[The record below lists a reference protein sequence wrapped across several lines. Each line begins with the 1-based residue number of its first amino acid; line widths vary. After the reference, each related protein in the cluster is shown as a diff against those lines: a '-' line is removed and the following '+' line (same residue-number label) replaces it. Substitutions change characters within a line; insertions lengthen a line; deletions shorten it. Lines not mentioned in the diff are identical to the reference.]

1 MAKLAAFPEPMN
13 VEAFLAFYDTRPD
26 GEKWELL
33 DGELFMNATPAWP
46 HQKIVHA
53 IAVALENRRRASG
66 GDWEIA
72 PGIGVRLSDFTSVE
86 PDLMIR
92 PDDDLTGSMC
102 DDIIVAIEVLS
113 PSTRR
118 NDLEFKRLNYASLPS
133 LTHYIVVSPEQ
144 VELRVFARAAGWR
157 EVRLLLLEEIV
168 QFDNLNVQLPLAEI
182 YASTRKPPRSAKS

>member
-13 VEAFLAFYDTRPD
+13 VEQFLAFNATRPD

-33 DGELFMNATPAWP
+33 DGELFMNATPVWP

-53 IAVALENRRRASG
+53 VAVALENRRRASHG
-66 GDWEIA
+66 NWSIA

-133 LTHYIVVSPEQ
+133 LTHYVVISPEQ
-144 VELRVFARAAGWR
+144 VEVRVFARGAAWK
-157 EVRLLLLEEIV
+157 EVRLLQLEDIV
-168 QFDNLNVQLPLAEI
+168 QFDKLNVQLPLAEI
-182 YASTRKPPRSAKS
+182 YAGTKKPPRPAKT

>member
-13 VEAFLAFYDTRPD
+13 VEAFLAFYGTRPD

-33 DGELFMNATPAWP
+33 DGELFMNATPVRP

-53 IAVALENRRRASG
+53 IAVALENRHRASG
-66 GDWEIA
+66 GDWEIT

-92 PDDDLTGSMC
+92 PDDDLAGSMC

-133 LTHYIVVSPEQ
+133 LTHYVVVCPEQ
-144 VELRVFARAAGWR
+144 IEVRVFARGVAWKEA
-157 EVRLLLLEEIV
+157 LLRQLEDIV
-168 QFDNLNVQLPLAEI
+168 QFENLNVQLPLAEI
-182 YASTRKPPRSAKS
+182 YAKTKNLPRSPKA